1 MKNLYETP
9 IAETVKINTSDIMT
23 SSGGV
28 LLFDGTASAVQSEDV
43 HSFSSLFG

>member
-9 IAETVKINTSDIMT
+9 IAEMTKINTSDVMT

-28 LLFDGTASAVQSEDV
+28 SLFSGTASEVQGEDV
-43 HSFSSLFG
+43 HSFSSLF